1 MRDVNRKSLS
11 EAIDTGTPS
20 GRLFFNFMAS
30 LAEMERDLIAEY
42 TRAGPDVAR
51 KFSHKH
57 SCKPKMID
65 SKIESAKNLLASGAP
80 PKNLGASVPTLDC
93 CVPASVHAWRT
104 VFSVSEAAP
113 T

>member
-1 MRDVNRKSLS
+1 MRDVHFKSLS
-11 EAIDTGTPS
+11 EAIDTGIPS

-30 LAEMERDLIAEY
+30 LAEMECDLIVEY

-51 KFSHKH
+51 KFGHKGGR
-57 SCKPKMID
+57 KPKMID

-80 PKNLGASVPTLDC
+80 PKNPGVSVHTLYR